1 MNQQKQNILIIET
14 KNGAKYQGIYISK
27 DLQKQII
34 TLSNVKKTFQQN
46 EETFPMIDI
55 KKDDIASINI
65 IDFRPPKEDIHNINE
80 IPENKKNAIDE
91 NQLANVEKAY
101 DKSKDDFFDRLKPM
115 NNPEVKKVSKNY
127 NQKNK
132 DTFNLPSNEDDDDDN
147 KRVWKSRGNKRG
159 NIKNYGR
166 GGYGKGIRGV
176 YNNNNI
182 YKNENNYYYNV
193 NYNKNQGNQNYQGK
207 NYNRGRGFRGRG
219 RGIGRGNRIRYNNN
233 NNKNIENNQDNNN
246 LNKSN
251 ESDK

>member
-132 DTFNLPSNEDDDDDN
+132 DTFNLPSNEDDDDNN
-147 KRVWKSRGNKRG
+147 KRVWKGRGNKRG
-159 NIKNYGR
+159 NIKNL
-166 GGYGKGIRGV
+166 IQ
-176 YNNNNI
+176 NN
-182 YKNENNYYYNV
+182 
-193 NYNKNQGNQNYQGK
+193 
-207 NYNRGRGFRGRG
+207 FC
-219 RGIGRGNRIRYNNN
+219 
-233 NNKNIENNQDNNN
+233 
-246 LNKSN
+246 
-251 ESDK
+251 

>member
-132 DTFNLPSNEDDDDDN
+132 DTFSLPDDDN
-147 KRVWKSRGNKRG
+147 KNNQEWRKRGRGRGNKRG

-176 YNNNNI
+176 YNNNI

-233 NNKNIENNQDNNN
+233 NNKNIENNQDNNS